1 MAEETSGNGT
11 GRLDRIERMLD
22 RMAEAHEEFRRD
34 HQQLLKAQVILQDEL
49 ERQVAR
55 DKLQDERIEKLIE
68 HDHLQDERIQAL
80 DARVDALVS
89 SIGELIRK
97 WDEGPPR

>member
-11 GRLDRIERMLD
+11 GRLDRIERTLD
-22 RMAEAHEEFRRD
+22 RMAEEFRRD

-49 ERQVAR
+49 ERQIAR

-68 HDHLQDERIQAL
+68 HDHLQDERIKAL

-89 SIGELIRK
+89 AIGELIRK
-97 WDEGPPR
+97 WDELPSR